1 MRNVNVTFKEI
12 IKICYVYISKIYV
25 IEFLENLDSTY
36 YFIFF
41 GVVFIVG
48 YFIIKRQNNFKL
60 MLQFRLIFYGFV
72 MAFMLFWLPSTPS
85 LASFGYPADI
95 DDIEN
100 KQKLLKYLQDY
111 NEAIVKTTEVVYWMI
126 FITVFWFVS
135 IISSIIKHFKIDK
148 SAE

>member
-1 MRNVNVTFKEI
+1 MD
-12 IKICYVYISKIYV
+12 Y
-25 IEFLENLDSTY
+25 LENLDSTY

-111 NEAIVKTTEVVYWMI
+111 NEAIVKTTEVVHWMI

-135 IISSIIKHFKIDK
+135 IISSIIKHFKIDN
-148 SAE
+148 SVE

>member
-1 MRNVNVTFKEI
+1 
-12 IKICYVYISKIYV
+12 
-25 IEFLENLDSTY
+25 
-36 YFIFF
+36 
-41 GVVFIVG
+41 
-48 YFIIKRQNNFKL
+48 

-135 IISSIIKHFKIDK
+135 IIFSIIKHFKIDK

>member
-1 MRNVNVTFKEI
+1 
-12 IKICYVYISKIYV
+12 
-25 IEFLENLDSTY
+25 
-36 YFIFF
+36 
-41 GVVFIVG
+41 
-48 YFIIKRQNNFKL
+48 

-72 MAFMLFWLPSTPS
+72 MAFILFWLPSTPS
-85 LASFGYPADI
+85 LASFDYPADI

>member
-12 IKICYVYISKIYV
+12 IKICYVYISKIYL

>member
-1 MRNVNVTFKEI
+1 MFTFKFFFMD
-12 IKICYVYISKIYV
+12 C
-25 IEFLENLDSTY
+25 LENLYSTY

-72 MAFMLFWLPSTPS
+72 MTFMLFWLPSTPS

-95 DDIEN
+95 DDIES
-100 KQKLLKYLQDY
+100 KQKLLKYLQEY
-111 NEAIVKTTEVVYWMI
+111 NEAIVKTTEVVHWMI

-135 IISSIIKHFKIDK
+135 IISSIIKHFKIDNSVK
-148 SAE
+148 

>member
-1 MRNVNVTFKEI
+1 M
-12 IKICYVYISKIYV
+12 
-25 IEFLENLDSTY
+25 EFLKNLDSTY

-41 GVVFIVG
+41 GVVFIIG
-48 YFIIKRQNNFKL
+48 YFIIQRQNNFKL

-72 MAFMLFWLPSTPS
+72 MAFMLFWLPSTAS
-85 LASFGYPADI
+85 LASFGYPAAI

-111 NEAIVKTTEVVYWMI
+111 NEAIVKTTEVVHWMI

-135 IISSIIKHFKIDK
+135 IISSIIKHFKIDN

>member
-135 IISSIIKHFKIDK
+135 IISSIIKNFKIDK

>member
-1 MRNVNVTFKEI
+1 MFTFKFFFMD
-12 IKICYVYISKIYV
+12 C
-25 IEFLENLDSTY
+25 LENLDSTY

-72 MAFMLFWLPSTPS
+72 MTFMLFWLPSTPS

-95 DDIEN
+95 DDIES
-100 KQKLLKYLQDY
+100 KQKLLKYLQEY
-111 NEAIVKTTEVVYWMI
+111 NEAIVKTTEVVHWMI

-135 IISSIIKHFKIDK
+135 IISSIIKHFKIDNSVK
-148 SAE
+148 